1 MKPDISQWR
10 SSSTYDF
17 LDDIDSPD
25 IAWEWLRRNAKYQ
38 GDYRAVADAANV
50 RTLPLIPH
58 GEGKRAERQQHHRPG
73 QGENDEGQC
82 GNQESELRLPA
93 QRAIPLGH
101 RARRSLAL
109 RSSPSFSIR

>member
-38 GDYRAVADAANV
+38 GDYRAVADAAV
-50 RTLPLIPH
+50 DDTPATVDLI
-58 GEGKRAERQQHHRPG
+58 
-73 QGENDEGQC
+73 N
-82 GNQESELRLPA
+82 N
-93 QRAIPLGH
+93 
-101 RARRSLAL
+101 
-109 RSSPSFSIR
+109 